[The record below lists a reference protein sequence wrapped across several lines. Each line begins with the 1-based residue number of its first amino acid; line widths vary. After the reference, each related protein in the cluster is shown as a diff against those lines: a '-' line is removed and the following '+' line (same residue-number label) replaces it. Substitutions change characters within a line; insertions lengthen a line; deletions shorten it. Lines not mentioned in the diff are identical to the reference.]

1 MEPRRTVPLVATR
14 SLIGPSR
21 RPTPDAYRSP
31 AITWL
36 STTWVSARTSRDFS
50 LARLSTASSLHR
62 SVRHQATARSHRKP
76 LAATHAEPAGS
87 HPYGHHQLGAAPP
100 AFGEAPVRDWQAA
113 GLLKSSLIKPVITS
127 LEQHLLRK
135 ILGRLSDHDQ
145 RALREII
152 MAVVG

>member
-1 MEPRRTVPLVATR
+1 M
-14 SLIGPSR
+14 
-21 RPTPDAYRSP
+21 
-31 AITWL
+31 
-36 STTWVSARTSRDFS
+36 
-50 LARLSTASSLHR
+50 
-62 SVRHQATARSHRKP
+62 
-76 LAATHAEPAGS
+76 
-87 HPYGHHQLGAAPP
+87 
-100 AFGEAPVRDWQAA
+100 RDWQAA